1 MGVGDKSWGWGLV
14 TELGMRLVIGFGV
27 RFGERIR
34 VEVGDRI
41 WGLGLVARLGLRFV
55 VGFRV
60 MFGDR
65 SWGYDW

>member
-27 RFGERIR
+27 RFGDRIR

-41 WGLGLVARLGLRFV
+41 WG
-55 VGFRV
+55 
-60 MFGDR
+60 
-65 SWGYDW
+65 